1 MDYKIGIILIIVV
14 CLIALLIGA
23 MRRKVEWLLNF
34 LMRGI
39 LGTIA
44 IYFINLA
51 VSSTGISALVGINPA
66 TVLTCGVL
74 GFPGIAALYGLGI
87 YKLL

>member
-74 GFPGIAALYGLGI
+74 GFRDR
-87 YKLL
+87 KSVV